1 MNTRIYHGEVK
12 AKELARALAARFTHG
27 NLVAQYSQSGDQH
40 IVQIS
45 SRRDARSGGKTAI
58 GITIQ
63 QNKEGITV
71 KIGEQEWLGIAASL
85 GTTLLSMGRNP
96 LNLLGRL
103 DDIAQDIENLNLD
116 DKIWDVI
123 EEVAFTMGASH
134 QLSEKLRRTGCE
146 YCNTANPF
154 GEPRCIACGA
164 PLGSSQPRSCQ
175 HCGFIAREDDTSC
188 SNCGSE
194 LK

>member
-1 MNTRIYHGEVK
+1 MDTRIYHGEIK
-12 AKELARALAARFTHG
+12 AKDLAKALAARFTYG
-27 NLVAQYSQSGDQH
+27 NLIAQYSQSSKQF

-63 QNKEGITV
+63 QNEDGVTV
-71 KIGEQEWLGIAASL
+71 KIGEQEWLGIAASF

-123 EEVAFTMGASH
+123 EEVAFTMGASY

-146 YCNTANPF
+146 YCNTANPA

-164 PLGSSQPRSCQ
+164 PLGGSQPRICQ
-175 HCGFIAREDDTSC
+175 HCGFIAGPNDVTC

-194 LK
+194 LR

>member
-12 AKELARALAARFTHG
+12 AKELAKALASRFTYG
-27 NLVAQYSQSGDQH
+27 NLLAQYSQSGKQYSV
-40 IVQIS
+40 IIS
-45 SRRDARSGGKTAI
+45 SRRDARSGGKTAV

-63 QNKEGITV
+63 QNKDGVTV

-116 DKIWDVI
+116 EKIWDVI

-146 YCNTANPF
+146 YCNTANPV

-164 PLGSSQPRSCQ
+164 PLGGSQPRLCH
-175 HCGFIAREDDTSC
+175 HCGFVASPTDVTC
-188 SNCGSE
+188 SNCGS
-194 LK
+194 KVK

>member
-1 MNTRIYHGEVK
+1 MDTRIYHGELK
-12 AKELARALAARFTHG
+12 AKDLAKALSARFTHG
-27 NLVAQYSQSGDQH
+27 NLIAQYSQSGEQY

-45 SRRDARSGGKTAI
+45 SRRNARSGGKTAI

-63 QNKEGITV
+63 QNEDGVTV

-85 GTTLLSMGRNP
+85 GTTLLFMGRNP

-103 DDIAQDIENLNLD
+103 DDVAQDIENLNLD
-116 DKIWDVI
+116 DKIWDAI

-134 QLSEKLRRTGCE
+134 QLSEKLRRIGCE
-146 YCNTANPF
+146 YCNTANPI

-164 PLGSSQPRSCQ
+164 PLGDSQPRLCQ
-175 HCGFIAREDDTSC
+175 YCGFVAGPTDTNC